1 VLSSCH
7 FGNIIEY
14 DTVTNLSWSVDVRTH
29 AIAQMVDKVLSEP
42 WAAANELGL
51 EVPPLK
57 RQDDCVVSFRV
68 PSHKVEFLSHWRGV
82 AAGLLQMGLWKLQ
95 PMMISKLSFE
105 FEMPIYACSKNIT
118 TSYDRTINC
127 FREDVRDGQATRRT
141 MGCTGNPW
149 DCSCF
154 VSKSSRGLRAECCP
168 LDILTESRHE
178 FDQFQIRVSCY
189 AFNMMTLFSVTISFI
204 QRARQKHPRTVERQ

>member
-1 VLSSCH
+1 MFFFVLGSCH

-42 WAAANELGL
+42 WAAATELGL

-68 PSHKVEFLSHWRGV
+68 PSHKVEFFSHWCGA

-95 PMMISKLSFE
+95 LMIRNLFFSRRPYMPLPKVSRRHTTRPWADKRREGLRDVLTTFE
-105 FEMPIYACSKNIT
+105 NVLPS
-118 TSYDRTINC
+118 S
-127 FREDVRDGQATRRT
+127 
-141 MGCTGNPW
+141 
-149 DCSCF
+149 
-154 VSKSSRGLRAECCP
+154 SKSSRGLRAKCCP
-168 LDILTESRHE
+168 LDILTES
-178 FDQFQIRVSCY
+178 
-189 AFNMMTLFSVTISFI
+189 
-204 QRARQKHPRTVERQ
+204 